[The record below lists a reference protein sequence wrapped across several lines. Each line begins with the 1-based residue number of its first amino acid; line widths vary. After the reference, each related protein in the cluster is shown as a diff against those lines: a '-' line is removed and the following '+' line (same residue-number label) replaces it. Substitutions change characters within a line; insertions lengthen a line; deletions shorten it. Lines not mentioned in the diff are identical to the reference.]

1 MCIRDRVLIKEGSD
15 FKNFSE
21 FSMPPSVKNNTKP
34 SLRDWR
40 EHILIGN
47 KKSLEQLISKKQNQ
61 SKLSN
66 FCNLIRKKIKL

>member
-1 MCIRDRVLIKEGSD
+1 
-15 FKNFSE
+15 
-21 FSMPPSVKNNTKP
+21 MPPSVKNNTKP
-34 SLRDWR
+34 SLRDWK